1 MPPILSIFLFSFTLQ
16 GIILSFFNH
25 KNIDVHPS
33 EQDFFPFLNISLK
46 TWIKLITASKLAN
59 HWINH
64 QFIN

>member
-1 MPPILSIFLFSFTLQ
+1 MLPVLSIFLFSFTLQ

-25 KNIDVHPS
+25 KDIGMHLS
-33 EQDFFPFLNISLK
+33 ELGFFLFLNISLK
-46 TWIKLITASKLAN
+46 KWIKLITASELAN